1 MKTGRKYLI
10 AVLLLVQASCKT
22 SPGPGSPDVFVE
34 SFRVNGLSDDR
45 VIQAALDAAGE
56 GGCVQFQPNRVYTIR
71 NVIRVKRFQIL
82 SGYNATLKRADQ
94 TFSQLRIAAGAC
106 DSALVLDSV
115 PGSWAMGD
123 QLQLLTDSTGAHSNT
138 FGDLPRLPNLV
149 TRVSGDTVFMS
160 SVAGVSVDGSIRQ
173 WPAGT
178 TVRKVYT
185 LLRGDSINVHSVP
198 FTVRDLS
205 IDGNRKNK
213 NLNYYWNVNSTIF
226 TRGAGA
232 QIEHCRF
239 ANISNENIVGQGI
252 YITNCQAYHLNGSF
266 VHLIGHRHDLA
277 VAAEKQFHLRQLC
290 RWGMR
295 GPRFRHAAFGG
306 GFYVLVQRR
315 LRHDHGQPYLQLR
328 QKAAFGKIEYYIDTA
343 DRGKSDLLITNN
355 LFENC
360 RAIVYSISP
369 IPQGGHPSRNIFIA
383 DNIFANCG
391 ANDWSSYRFLP
402 AYPGLD
408 IGHKRSKDGTT
419 CLMPGQKKVSDR

>member
-10 AVLLLVQASCKT
+10 AVLLLVHASCKT

-94 TFSQLRIAAGAC
+94 TFSQLRIAAGAG

-160 SVAGVSVDGSIRQ
+160 SVAGASVDGSIRQ

-205 IDGNRKNK
+205 FDGNRKNN

-232 QIEHCRF
+232 LIEHCRF
-239 ANISNENIVGQGI
+239 ADISNENIVGQGI

-266 VHLIGHRHDLA
+266 VHLSGADTISLWPQKNSFISGNYINGVCEVPNSVTRHS
-277 VAAEKQFHLRQLC
+277 E
-290 RWGMR
+290 G
-295 GPRFRHAAFGG
+295 AFTSSYNG
-306 GFYVLVQRR
+306 GFATITGNRVYNC
-315 LRHDHGQPYLQLR
+315 GE
-328 QKAAFGKIEYYIDTA
+328 AAFGKIEYHIDTA
-343 DRGKSDLLITNN
+343 DGGKSDLLITNN

-369 IPQGGHPSRNIFIA
+369 IPEGGHPSRNIFIA

-391 ANDWSSYRFLP
+391 VNDWSSYRFLP

-408 IGHKRSKDGTT
+408 IGHNSLTDGTT
-419 CLMPGQKKVSDR
+419 WLLPGQKKVSDR